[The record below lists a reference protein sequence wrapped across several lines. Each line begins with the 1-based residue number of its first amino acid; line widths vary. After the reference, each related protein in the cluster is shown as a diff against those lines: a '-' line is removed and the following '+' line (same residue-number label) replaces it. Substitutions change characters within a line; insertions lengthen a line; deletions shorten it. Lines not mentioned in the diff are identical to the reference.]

1 MTDPNASETKPLFSV
16 LCQPNDAPGLLFL
29 RELTFARL
37 LDDVVVPFETDE
49 PFFVDGVSLTKD
61 KIRRL
66 KIIRES
72 DFFASEFGQ
81 IHHEVRTNRGKE
93 LEAAAATYDTRL
105 SALFLETGEDVTSQV
120 LKAFKSEVK
129 PKLRDYISKR
139 PELISAALRTFLDAV
154 KMLGT

>member
-1 MTDPNASETKPLFSV
+1 MTDLDASETKPLFSV
-16 LCQPNDAPGLLFL
+16 LCQPNDDPGLLFL
-29 RELTFARL
+29 RELTFSRL
-37 LDDVVVPFETDE
+37 LDDVVVPFETNK
-49 PFFVDGVSLTKD
+49 PFFVDGVPLTKD

-66 KIIRES
+66 KIIQES
-72 DFFASEFGQ
+72 DFFASEFSH
-81 IHHEVRTNRGKE
+81 IHNDVRTRQGKE

-120 LKAFKSEVK
+120 LKAFNSEVK

-139 PELISAALRTFLDAV
+139 PELISAALRAFLEAV